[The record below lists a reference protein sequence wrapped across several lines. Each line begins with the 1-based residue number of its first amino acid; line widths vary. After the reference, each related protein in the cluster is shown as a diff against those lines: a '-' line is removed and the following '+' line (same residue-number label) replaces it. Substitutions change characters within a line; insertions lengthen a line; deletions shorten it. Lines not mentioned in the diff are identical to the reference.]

1 MANSATWSTAEL
13 CCHDSKSLA
22 GESARMQ
29 NAPVFAAN
37 SILAHLQAMEQ
48 RINARFDRVDAK
60 FNQVDAK
67 LLAR

>member
-1 MANSATWSTAEL
+1 
-13 CCHDSKSLA
+13 
-22 GESARMQ
+22 MQ